1 MHYHSRSSRRGL
13 PALAFALV
21 FLGLPLVAGA
31 QEAGGAEA
39 GPAGFVRTELA
50 LDNRPLS
57 FAFDSTLRATAPRP
71 LLASGEA
78 VSESRIRLGEL
89 TVNPF
94 LNIGSLDAAQRREAG
109 EPPIAG
115 QTTVWLTRADGGWAL
130 ELEQAPAES
139 PEEGEG
145 EGEESRDAATEAE
158 EETAEAAVDAEA
170 ASASDEGQDA
180 GSADDVGAAGSGAG
194 DAGAGDGIVA
204 HIPLARGAAEPR
216 ETLSAVLVAT
226 SDDTGQLVLRW
237 HDHRWT
243 ADFDLLPL
251 PTPAELAAAAA
262 AARVAAEEAAAEEEA
277 EEEDEG
283 PRVPTD
289 TEQLDFDSDTS
300 AVARALTLTERND
313 STIVLPDES
322 RISVLVWQ
330 EQLVDHDD
338 FAALA
343 AMGDGDVVRL
353 TQGAVI
359 RLRHEVALQF
369 GDTSIPTEN
378 LAPGF
383 PGSYGLWLRRVGD
396 GWRLVFNH
404 EPDSWGTQHDP
415 AFDAEEIELE
425 HSADGLATRSLGA
438 TLIPITAE
446 TGRLVIH
453 WGAHEWAAD
462 FTISE

>member
-1 MHYHSRSSRRGL
+1 MHYHARSSRRGL
-13 PALAFALV
+13 PAFASALV

-39 GPAGFVRTELA
+39 EPAGFVRTELA

-78 VSESRIRLGEL
+78 ASESRIRLGEL

-94 LNIGSLDAAQRREAG
+94 LNIGSLDAAARREAG
-109 EPPIAG
+109 EPPIVG
-115 QTTVWLTRADGGWAL
+115 STTVWLTRADGGWAL
-130 ELEQAPAES
+130 ELEQAPAAA
-139 PEEGEG
+139 PEQG

-158 EETAEAAVDAEA
+158 EETAEAAVDAET

-194 DAGAGDGIVA
+194 DAGAEDGIVA
-204 HIPLARGAAEPR
+204 HIPLAREAAEPQ
-216 ETLSAVLVAT
+216 EMLSAVLVAT

-262 AARVAAEEAAAEEEA
+262 AARVAAEEEA

-289 TEQLDFDSDTS
+289 TEQLDFDADTS
-300 AVARALTLTERND
+300 AGARALTLAERND
-313 STIVLPDES
+313 SAIVLPDES

-330 EQLVDHDD
+330 EQLADHDD

-343 AMGDGDVVRL
+343 TMGDGDVVRL

-359 RLRHEVALQF
+359 RLRHEVPLQF
-369 GDTSIPTEN
+369 GDTSIPMEN

-383 PGSYGLWLRRVGD
+383 PGSYGLWLKRVGD
-396 GWRLVFNH
+396 GWHLVFNH

-425 HSADGLATRSLGA
+425 HSEDGLATRSLGA

-446 TGRLVIH
+446 SGRLVIH

>member
-1 MHYHSRSSRRGL
+1 MHYHSRSSRRDL

-31 QEAGGAEA
+31 QEAGGTEA
-39 GPAGFVRTELA
+39 GAAGFVRTELA

-78 VSESRIRLGEL
+78 APESRIRLGEL

-115 QTTVWLTRADGGWAL
+115 QTTVWLTRADDVWAL
-130 ELEQAPAES
+130 ELEQAPAEAA
-139 PEEGEG
+139 EL
-145 EGEESRDAATEAE
+145 GEESGDAEGDAEDADASHDGQDSGEAE
-158 EETAEAAVDAEA
+158 DSSVTEDDADAE
-170 ASASDEGQDA
+170 
-180 GSADDVGAAGSGAG
+180 
-194 DAGAGDGIVA
+194 DGIVA
-204 HIPLARGAAEPR
+204 RIPLAREAAEPQ
-216 ETLSAVLVAT
+216 EMLSAVLVAT
-226 SDDTGQLVLRW
+226 SDDTGQFVLRW

-262 AARVAAEEAAAEEEA
+262 AARVAAEEEA

-300 AVARALTLTERND
+300 AGARALTLAERND
-313 STIVLPDES
+313 SAIVLPDES

-330 EQLVDHDD
+330 EQLAEHDD

-343 AMGDGDVVRL
+343 TMGDGEVVRL

-359 RLRHEVALQF
+359 RLRHEVPLRF
-369 GDTSIPTEN
+369 GDTSIPIEN

-383 PGSYGLWLRRVGD
+383 PGSYGLWLKRVGD
-396 GWRLVFNH
+396 GWHLVFNH

-415 AFDAEEIELE
+415 SYDAEEIALE
-425 HSADGLATRSLGA
+425 HSEDGLATRSLGA
-438 TLIPITAE
+438 TLIPVTAQA
-446 TGRLVIH
+446 GRLVIH

>member
-1 MHYHSRSSRRGL
+1 MHYHSRSSRRDL
-13 PALAFALV
+13 PALALALV

-31 QEAGGAEA
+31 QEAGGADA
-39 GPAGFVRTELA
+39 GSAGFVRTELA

-94 LNIGSLDAAQRREAG
+94 LNIGSLDAAARREAG
-109 EPPIAG
+109 EPPIVGA
-115 QTTVWLTRADGGWAL
+115 TTVWLTRADGGWAL
-130 ELEQAPAES
+130 ELEQAPAEAA
-139 PEEGEG
+139 EDEGAAED
-145 EGEESRDAATEAE
+145 DAAEAGA
-158 EETAEAAVDAEA
+158 AEAAAE
-170 ASASDEGQDA
+170 SDHGQDA
-180 GSADDVGAAGSGAG
+180 GDAADDGDAEGHAG
-194 DAGAGDGIVA
+194 DAADDDGGTVV
-204 HIPLARGAAEPR
+204 HVPLTREAAEPQ

-243 ADFDLLPL
+243 ADFELLPL

-262 AARVAAEEAAAEEEA
+262 AAEAASEE

-425 HSADGLATRSLGA
+425 HSEDGLATRSLGA

>member
-1 MHYHSRSSRRGL
+1 MHYHSRSSRRDL

-31 QEAGGAEA
+31 QEAGGTEA
-39 GPAGFVRTELA
+39 GAAGFVRTELA

-78 VSESRIRLGEL
+78 APESRIRLGEL

-115 QTTVWLTRADGGWAL
+115 QTAVWLTRADDGWAL
-130 ELEQAPAES
+130 ELEQAPAEAA
-139 PEEGEG
+139 EQ
-145 EGEESRDAATEAE
+145 GEESGDAEGDAEDADASNDGQDSGEAE
-158 EETAEAAVDAEA
+158 DSSVTEDDADAE
-170 ASASDEGQDA
+170 
-180 GSADDVGAAGSGAG
+180 
-194 DAGAGDGIVA
+194 DGIVA
-204 HIPLARGAAEPR
+204 RIPLAREAAEPH
-216 ETLSAVLVAT
+216 EMLSAVLVGT

-262 AARVAAEEAAAEEEA
+262 AARVAAEEEAE

-289 TEQLDFDSDTS
+289 TEQLEFDSDTS
-300 AVARALTLTERND
+300 AAARALTLIERND
-313 STIVLPDES
+313 SAIVLPDES

-343 AMGDGDVVRL
+343 TMGDGDVVRL

-359 RLRHEVALQF
+359 RLRHEVPLQF
-369 GDTSIPTEN
+369 GDTSIPIEN

-383 PGSYGLWLRRVGD
+383 PGSYGLWLKRAGD

-415 AFDAEEIELE
+415 AHDAEEIELE
-425 HSADGLATRSLGA
+425 HSEDGLATRSLGA
-438 TLIPITAE
+438 TLIPVTAQ

>member
-1 MHYHSRSSRRGL
+1 MHYHALSSRRSL
-13 PALAFALV
+13 SAFAFALV

-39 GPAGFVRTELA
+39 EPAGFVRTELA

-71 LLASGEA
+71 LLASGES
-78 VSESRIRLGEL
+78 VSETRIRLGEL

-94 LNIGSLDAAQRREAG
+94 LNIGSLDAAARREAG
-109 EPPIAG
+109 EPPVVGA
-115 QTTVWLTRADGGWAL
+115 TTVWLTRGDDGWAL
-130 ELEQAPAES
+130 ELEQAPAEAT
-139 PEEGEG
+139 EEE
-145 EGEESRDAATEAE
+145 EGEESSEAAEDDTSEAE
-158 EETAEAAVDAEA
+158 AAEATAEAGHGD
-170 ASASDEGQDA
+170 DA
-180 GSADDVGAAGSGAG
+180 GDTDDAGHPEG
-194 DAGAGDGIVA
+194 DAGDDGGIV
-204 HIPLARGAAEPR
+204 IRVPLAREAAEPQ
-216 ETLSAVLVAT
+216 ETLSAVLAST
-226 SDDTGQLVLRW
+226 SDDSGQLVLRW

-262 AARVAAEEAAAEEEA
+262 AAAQAAAEEA
-277 EEEDEG
+277 EEDEG

-300 AVARALTLTERND
+300 AGARALTLAERND
-313 STIVLPDES
+313 TAIVLPDES

-330 EQLVDHDD
+330 EQLVDHAD

-343 AMGDGDVVRL
+343 TMGDGEVVRL

-359 RLRHEVALQF
+359 RLRSEVPLQF
-369 GDTSIPTEN
+369 GDTSIPIEN

-383 PGSYGLWLRRVGD
+383 PGSYGLWLKRSGD

-415 AFDAEEIELE
+415 AFDAVEIELK
-425 HSADGLATRSLGA
+425 HSEDGLETRSLGA
-438 TLIPITAE
+438 TLVPVTARS
-446 TGRLVIH
+446 GRLVIH

-462 FTISE
+462 FTVSE

>member
-1 MHYHSRSSRRGL
+1 MHYHALSSRRSL
-13 PALAFALV
+13 SAFAFALV

-39 GPAGFVRTELA
+39 EPAGFVRTELA

-71 LLASGEA
+71 LLASGES
-78 VSESRIRLGEL
+78 VSETRIRLGEL

-94 LNIGSLDAAQRREAG
+94 LNIGSLDAAARREAG
-109 EPPIAG
+109 EPPVVGA
-115 QTTVWLTRADGGWAL
+115 TTVWLTRADDGWAL
-130 ELEQAPAES
+130 ELEQAPAEAT
-139 PEEGEG
+139 EE
-145 EGEESRDAATEAE
+145 EGEESSEGDDTTEAEADADAGEAEADSDAAADDAGIVIHVPLAREATEA
-158 EETAEAAVDAEA
+158 
-170 ASASDEGQDA
+170 Q
-180 GSADDVGAAGSGAG
+180 
-194 DAGAGDGIVA
+194 
-204 HIPLARGAAEPR
+204 
-216 ETLSAVLVAT
+216 ETLSAALVST
-226 SDDTGQLVLRW
+226 SDDSGQLVLRW

-262 AARVAAEEAAAEEEA
+262 AAAQAAAEEA
-277 EEEDEG
+277 EEDEG

-300 AVARALTLTERND
+300 AGARALTLAERND
-313 STIVLPDES
+313 TAIVLPDES

-330 EQLVDHDD
+330 EQLVDHAD

-343 AMGDGDVVRL
+343 TIGDGEVVRL

-359 RLRHEVALQF
+359 RLRSEVPLQF
-369 GDTSIPTEN
+369 GDTSIPIEN

-383 PGSYGLWLRRVGD
+383 PGSYGLWLKRSGD

-415 AFDAEEIELE
+415 AFDAVEIELK
-425 HSADGLATRSLGA
+425 HSEDGLETRSLGA
-438 TLIPITAE
+438 TLVPVTAHS
-446 TGRLVIH
+446 GRLVIH

-462 FTISE
+462 FAISE

>member
-13 PALAFALV
+13 PALALALV

-31 QEAGGAEA
+31 QEAGGA

-57 FAFDSTLRATAPRP
+57 FAFDATLRATAPRP

-78 VSESRIRLGEL
+78 ASESRIRLGEL

-109 EPPIAG
+109 EPIAG
-115 QTTVWLTRADGGWAL
+115 PTTVWLTRADDGWAL
-130 ELEQAPAES
+130 ELEQAPAE
-139 PEEGEG
+139 
-145 EGEESRDAATEAE
+145 EGEESGDAAESDD
-158 EETAEAAVDAEA
+158 AAGDAD
-170 ASASDEGQDA
+170 ASEGGQDSDE
-180 GSADDVGAAGSGAG
+180 ADDSGAAEDDAG
-194 DAGAGDGIVA
+194 DAGAENNIVA
-204 HIPLARGAAEPR
+204 HVPLAREVGEPQ

-262 AARVAAEEAAAEEEA
+262 AAAAKAAAEA
-277 EEEDEG
+277 EEDEG

-300 AVARALTLTERND
+300 AGARALTLAERND
-313 STIVLPDES
+313 SAIVLPDES
-322 RISVLVWQ
+322 RLSVLVWQ

-343 AMGDGDVVRL
+343 TMGDGDVVRL

-359 RLRHEVALQF
+359 RLRHEVPLQF
-369 GDTSIPTEN
+369 GDTSIPIEN

-383 PGSYGLWLRRVGD
+383 PGSYGLWLKRVGE

-425 HSADGLATRSLGA
+425 HSEDGLATRSLGA
-438 TLIPITAE
+438 TLIPFTAE

>member
-1 MHYHSRSSRRGL
+1 MHYHALSSRRGL
-13 PALAFALV
+13 PAFAFALV
-21 FLGLPLVAGA
+21 FLALPLVAGA
-31 QEAGGAEA
+31 QEAGDAEA
-39 GPAGFVRTELA
+39 EPAGFVRTELA

-71 LLASGEA
+71 LLASGE
-78 VSESRIRLGEL
+78 SESRIRLGEL

-115 QTTVWLTRADGGWAL
+115 QTTVWLTRADDGWAL
-130 ELEQAPAES
+130 ELEQAPAA
-139 PEEGEG
+139 EEGTEAA
-145 EGEESRDAATEAE
+145 EESDAAEGDD
-158 EETAEAAVDAEA
+158 TAEAVAGADAGEAEA
-170 ASASDEGQDA
+170 ETDDPAGEG
-180 GSADDVGAAGSGAG
+180 
-194 DAGAGDGIVA
+194 GIVI
-204 HIPLARGAAEPR
+204 HVPLVREAAAPQ

-226 SDDTGQLVLRW
+226 SDDSGQIVVRW

-262 AARVAAEEAAAEEEA
+262 AAAAQAAEEQ
-277 EEEDEG
+277 EEDEG

-289 TEQLDFDSDTS
+289 TEQLDFDADTS
-300 AVARALTLTERND
+300 AGARALTLAERND
-313 STIVLPDES
+313 TTIVLPDES

-330 EQLVDHDD
+330 EQLVEHDD

-343 AMGDGDVVRL
+343 TMGDGEVVRL

-359 RLRHEVALQF
+359 RLRNEVPVQF
-369 GDTSIPTEN
+369 GDTPIPTEN
-378 LAPGF
+378 LAPDF
-383 PGSYGLWLRRVGD
+383 PGSYGLWLKRAGD

-415 AFDAEEIELE
+415 AFDAVEIDLE
-425 HSADGLATRSLGA
+425 HSEDGLETRSLGA
-438 TLIPITAE
+438 TLVPVTAHS
-446 TGRLVIH
+446 GRLVIH

>member
-1 MHYHSRSSRRGL
+1 MHYHALSSRRSL
-13 PALAFALV
+13 SAFAFALV

-39 GPAGFVRTELA
+39 EPAGFVRTELA

-57 FAFDSTLRATAPRP
+57 FAFDSTLQATVPRP
-71 LLASGEA
+71 LLASGE
-78 VSESRIRLGEL
+78 SESETRIRLGEL

-94 LNIGSLDAAQRREAG
+94 LNIGSLDAAARREAG
-109 EPPIAG
+109 EPPVVGA
-115 QTTVWLTRADGGWAL
+115 TTVWLTRADDGWAL
-130 ELEQAPAES
+130 ELEQAPAE
-139 PEEGEG
+139 PTEEEGD
-145 EGEESRDAATEAE
+145 ESSEATEGDD
-158 EETAEAAVDAEA
+158 TAEAEADADAGEAEA
-170 ASASDEGQDA
+170 DSDA
-180 GSADDVGAAGSGAG
+180 AAGDS
-194 DAGAGDGIVA
+194 GIVV
-204 HIPLARGAAEPR
+204 HVPLMREAAAAR
-216 ETLSAVLVAT
+216 ETLSAVLVST
-226 SDDTGQLVLRW
+226 SDDSGQLVLRW

-262 AARVAAEEAAAEEEA
+262 AAAQAAAEEA
-277 EEEDEG
+277 EEDEG
-283 PRVPTD
+283 PRIPTD

-300 AVARALTLTERND
+300 AGARALTLAERND
-313 STIVLPDES
+313 TAIVLPDES

-343 AMGDGDVVRL
+343 TLGDGEVVRL

-359 RLRHEVALQF
+359 RLRNEVPLQF
-369 GDTSIPTEN
+369 GDTSIPIEN
-378 LAPGF
+378 LAPDF
-383 PGSYGLWLRRVGD
+383 PGSYGLWLKRSGD

-415 AFDAEEIELE
+415 AFDAAEIELT
-425 HSADGLATRSLGA
+425 HSEDGLETRSLGA
-438 TLIPITAE
+438 TLVPVTAHS
-446 TGRLVIH
+446 GRLVIH

-462 FTISE
+462 FTVSE

>member
-1 MHYHSRSSRRGL
+1 M
-13 PALAFALV
+13 
-21 FLGLPLVAGA
+21 
-31 QEAGGAEA
+31 
-39 GPAGFVRTELA
+39 
-50 LDNRPLS
+50 
-57 FAFDSTLRATAPRP
+57 
-71 LLASGEA
+71 
-78 VSESRIRLGEL
+78 
-89 TVNPF
+89 
-94 LNIGSLDAAQRREAG
+94 
-109 EPPIAG
+109 
-115 QTTVWLTRADGGWAL
+115 
-130 ELEQAPAES
+130 
-139 PEEGEG
+139 
-145 EGEESRDAATEAE
+145 
-158 EETAEAAVDAEA
+158 
-170 ASASDEGQDA
+170 
-180 GSADDVGAAGSGAG
+180 
-194 DAGAGDGIVA
+194 A
-204 HIPLARGAAEPR
+204 HIPLAREAAEPQ
-216 ETLSAVLVAT
+216 EMLSAVLVAT

-262 AARVAAEEAAAEEEA
+262 AARVAAEEEA

-300 AVARALTLTERND
+300 AGARALTLTERNE
-313 STIVLPDES
+313 TAVVLPDES

-343 AMGDGDVVRL
+343 TMDDGDVVRL

-369 GDTSIPTEN
+369 GDTSIPIEN

-415 AFDAEEIELE
+415 SFDAEEIELE
-425 HSADGLATRSLGA
+425 HSEDGLATRSLGA
-438 TLIPITAE
+438 TLIPVTAR

-462 FTISE
+462 FTLSE

>member
-78 VSESRIRLGEL
+78 ASESRIRLGEL

-139 PEEGEG
+139 AE
-145 EGEESRDAATEAE
+145 EGEESGDAAAEAE
-158 EETAEAAVDAEA
+158 GEDAESAGGAADAEA
-170 ASASDEGQDA
+170 ASDEGQDA
-180 GSADDVGAAGSGAG
+180 GDADVAG
-194 DAGAGDGIVA
+194 DAEADAGDAAGEEDGIVA
-204 HIPLARGAAEPR
+204 RVPLTREPAEPQ

-262 AARVAAEEAAAEEEA
+262 AAAAKAAAEA
-277 EEEDEG
+277 EEEEG

-289 TEQLDFDSDTS
+289 TEQLEFDADTS
-300 AVARALTLTERND
+300 AGARALTLAERND
-313 STIVLPDES
+313 SAIVLPDES

-330 EQLVDHDD
+330 EQLADHDD

-343 AMGDGDVVRL
+343 TVGDGDVVRL

-359 RLRHEVALQF
+359 RFRHEVPLQF
-369 GDTSIPTEN
+369 GDTSIPIEN

-383 PGSYGLWLRRVGD
+383 PGSYGLWLKRVGD
-396 GWRLVFNH
+396 GWHLVFNH

-425 HSADGLATRSLGA
+425 HSEDGLATRSLGA
-438 TLIPITAE
+438 TLIPVTAE

>member
-1 MHYHSRSSRRGL
+1 MHYHSRSSRRDL

-31 QEAGGAEA
+31 QEAGEAEA
-39 GPAGFVRTELA
+39 GSAGVIRTELA

-57 FAFDSTLRATAPRP
+57 LAFDSTLRATVPRP

-78 VSESRIRLGEL
+78 ASESRIRLGEL

-94 LNIGSLDAAQRREAG
+94 LNIGNLDAAERREAG

-115 QTTVWLTRADGGWAL
+115 QTTVWLTRADDGWAL

-145 EGEESRDAATEAE
+145 EESGDAQGDAEHADASDDGQDSGEAE
-158 EETAEAAVDAEA
+158 DSGVTEDDADADAE
-170 ASASDEGQDA
+170 
-180 GSADDVGAAGSGAG
+180 
-194 DAGAGDGIVA
+194 DGIVA
-204 HIPLARGAAEPR
+204 HIPLMREAAEPQ
-216 ETLSAVLVAT
+216 EMLSAVLVAT

-262 AARVAAEEAAAEEEA
+262 AARVAAEEEAE

-289 TEQLDFDSDTS
+289 TEQLDFDADTS
-300 AVARALTLTERND
+300 AGARALTLAERND
-313 STIVLPDES
+313 TAIVLPDES

-343 AMGDGDVVRL
+343 TMGDGDVVRL

-359 RLRHEVALQF
+359 RLRHEVPLQF
-369 GDTSIPTEN
+369 GDTSIPIEN

-383 PGSYGLWLRRVGD
+383 PGSYGLWLKRVGD
-396 GWRLVFNH
+396 GWHLVFNH

-415 AFDAEEIELE
+415 SYDAEEIELE
-425 HSADGLATRSLGA
+425 HSEDGLATRSLGA
-438 TLIPITAE
+438 TLIPITVE

>member
-1 MHYHSRSSRRGL
+1 MHYHALSSRRSL
-13 PALAFALV
+13 SAFAFALV

-39 GPAGFVRTELA
+39 EPAGFVRTELA

-71 LLASGEA
+71 LLASGES
-78 VSESRIRLGEL
+78 VSETRIRLGEL

-94 LNIGSLDAAQRREAG
+94 LNIGSLDAAARREAG
-109 EPPIAG
+109 EPPVVGA
-115 QTTVWLTRADGGWAL
+115 TTVWLTRADDGWAL
-130 ELEQAPAES
+130 ELEQAPAEATEAEAT
-139 PEEGEG
+139 EE
-145 EGEESRDAATEAE
+145 EGEESSEGDDTTEAEADADAGEAEADSDAAADDAGIVIHVPLAREATEA
-158 EETAEAAVDAEA
+158 
-170 ASASDEGQDA
+170 Q
-180 GSADDVGAAGSGAG
+180 
-194 DAGAGDGIVA
+194 
-204 HIPLARGAAEPR
+204 
-216 ETLSAVLVAT
+216 ETLSAALVST
-226 SDDTGQLVLRW
+226 SDDSGQLVLRW

-262 AARVAAEEAAAEEEA
+262 AAAQAAAEEA
-277 EEEDEG
+277 EEDEG

-300 AVARALTLTERND
+300 AGARALTLAERND
-313 STIVLPDES
+313 TAIVLPDES

-330 EQLVDHDD
+330 EQLVDHAD

-343 AMGDGDVVRL
+343 TMGDGEVVRL

-359 RLRHEVALQF
+359 RLRSEVPLQF
-369 GDTSIPTEN
+369 GDTSIPMEN

-383 PGSYGLWLRRVGD
+383 PGSYGLWLKRSGD

-415 AFDAEEIELE
+415 AFDAVEIELK
-425 HSADGLATRSLGA
+425 HSEDGLETRSLGA
-438 TLIPITAE
+438 TLVPVTAHS
-446 TGRLVIH
+446 GRLVIH

-462 FTISE
+462 FAISE